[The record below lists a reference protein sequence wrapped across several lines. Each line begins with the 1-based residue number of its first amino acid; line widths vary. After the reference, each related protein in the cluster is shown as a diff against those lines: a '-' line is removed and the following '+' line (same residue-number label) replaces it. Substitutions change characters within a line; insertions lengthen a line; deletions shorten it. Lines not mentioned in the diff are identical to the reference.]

1 MNPDEIRQL
10 ADDILAREEFRQPEP
25 SVLERVQGWFED
37 LLGRILEAAFSGGV
51 GSILGWVF
59 LVAAVLA
66 IIWFAT
72 RFGRTVQADR
82 RVGVTVEG
90 IHRRTP
96 AEWVAEAE
104 AHEQAGEWK
113 LALRSRYRALL
124 GELIAA
130 GLLDEVAGRT
140 TGEYR
145 ADLARAAPERAADF
159 GTATDLFEVAWYGDR
174 PTGQDEN
181 ARFRALAAAVT
192 ARQRTSVPA

>member
-1 MNPDEIRQL
+1 VNPEEIRQL

-25 SVLERVQGWFED
+25 SLLERVQDWFED

-82 RVGVTVEG
+82 RVGVTVD

-113 LALRSRYRALL
+113 LALRSRYRALV
-124 GELIAA
+124 GELIAS
-130 GLLDEVAGRT
+130 GLLDEIAGRT

-159 GTATDLFEVAWYGDR
+159 GAGTDLFEAAWYGDR
-174 PTGQDEN
+174 PTGPDEN

-192 ARQRTSVPA
+192 APERTRVPA